1 MFVVHYIIFASS
13 PQPDCTECVK
23 WKPLTCVC
31 GDTNS
36 AAVIEVCH
44 SNTPTPDEF

>member
-13 PQPDCTECVK
+13 PQPDCTESVK

-36 AAVIEVCH
+36 AAVNEVCH
-44 SNTPTPDEF
+44 SNAPTPVEF